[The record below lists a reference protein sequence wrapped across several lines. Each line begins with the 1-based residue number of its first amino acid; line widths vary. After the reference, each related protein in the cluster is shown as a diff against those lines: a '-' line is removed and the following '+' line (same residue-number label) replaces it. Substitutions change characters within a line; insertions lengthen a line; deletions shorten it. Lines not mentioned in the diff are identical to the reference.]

1 MQPEVKSVL
10 SDLCASPVFL
20 SEEAMD
26 KFYLGFCNKIIWPLF
41 HYFPT
46 YTVYDKDYWFQYQ
59 DVNKIFRDAVLEVIK
74 PGDII
79 WVHDYHLMLLPSLLR
94 EKLPHTPIGFFCIF
108 RFHPMNSIDCC
119 LLPGGVKSC
128 ADS

>member
-1 MQPEVKSVL
+1 MRLLIVSNRLPLNGVQQNGKLIFEQSAGGLVSGLSAYLDSLKSTSAQDIEYIWIGWPGITVPDKMQPEVKSVL

-59 DVNKIFRDAVLEVIK
+59 
-74 PGDII
+74 
-79 WVHDYHLMLLPSLLR
+79 
-94 EKLPHTPIGFFCIF
+94 
-108 RFHPMNSIDCC
+108 
-119 LLPGGVKSC
+119 
-128 ADS
+128 